1 MNLQLWD
8 YEPQRVIF
16 TPLQT
21 MIPTL
26 YYVVFMV
33 LIYRELFSSKR
44 FKLYI
49 FKIINKKIDFYRIW
63 TYNLL
68 LRK

>member
-1 MNLQLWD
+1 MNLQLRD

-49 FKIINKKIDFYRIW
+49 FKIINK
-63 TYNLL
+63 
-68 LRK
+68 